1 MAIWLC
7 FTEEAE
13 NGRESK
19 IEKFFVDNYNFV
31 SIIKLKYNFKLQ
43 SSFDWNNNFNTKKY
57 KAIQDDVLAL
67 ISGKTLTQTDSWG
80 SGK

>member
-1 MAIWLC
+1 MGIWLC
-7 FTEEAE
+7 FIEEAE

-19 IEKFFVDNYNFV
+19 IEEFLWLINYFV
-31 SIIKLKYNFKLQ
+31 SIIKLYNFKMQ